1 MAEERDMEERIRDNR
16 NGDIGGPPISTGPAP
31 SNNVDDLGRNPD
43 RDIMREVNDMS
54 LDGYDRGGSLF

>member
-1 MAEERDMEERIRDNR
+1 MQRINMRHI
-16 NGDIGGPPISTGPAP
+16 NGVVGGSPLRVDQGSYAP